1 MNFWKVFGAS
11 LLASAVGTLVSWIV
25 AVSLFSGILDIF
37 NFDLFKLNDQPVITS
52 QTIVK
57 IDFTESITDAPSKAV
72 LGAFDINT
80 LTFTQNT
87 HLLKVLKGIEAAK
100 YDNNVKGLYLN
111 FTGTGEVS
119 SGVLEELRNAIIDFK
134 QSGKFVV
141 AYNESYSQGSYYLA
155 SVADKVYLNPE
166 GSFSWTG
173 LSNSTLFLKGAFDKL
188 GLKVE
193 AFRPTACK
201 YKSAVEP
208 YIRKNMSPENRAQ
221 MQMLADDVWNVLAKS
236 IAASRNLDVEKLKKL
251 ANNLEVSLAED
262 ALKHNL
268 VDALIYED
276 EMEAKFAEYG
286 VTPSIGNNDYNIL
299 SLSDYISLNTEIVDY
314 NAPAVGVVYAEGQ
327 IFDGEGVDDNVYS
340 ANLAKLLKKARK
352 DNNIKAVVLRV
363 NSPGGSALASDVI
376 WREVELLRKEKPVV
390 VSMGSAAAS
399 GGYYIS
405 AGADAI
411 LADELTI
418 TGSIGVFGLLVEGQN
433 MFNEKLGITTDVVKT
448 NPSADFGENIL
459 GIGTRKITDTERK
472 ALLRSVDKIYDT
484 FVARVSNGRNLP
496 KEKVLKIAQG
506 RVWSGSRAVELGLVD
521 ANGGLREAI
530 SFAINSA
537 GMGDN
542 YRVVEVLEE
551 LPPVMQFLQDMG
563 SQVKSSV
570 ADHEVAEVS
579 KLYNLIKRELARE
592 GVQAYC
598 PYTFGIN

>member
-1 MNFWKVFGAS
+1 MKFWKIFGAT
-11 LLASAVGTLVSWIV
+11 LLASVLVSVISGLV
-25 AVSLFSGILDIF
+25 YVGLFSGFLGLFNLDM
-37 NFDLFKLNDQPVITS
+37 FKSDAPVITP

-57 IDFTESITDAPSKAV
+57 IDFAESITDAPSKAV
-72 LGAFDINT
+72 LGEFDFSSK
-80 LTFTQNT
+80 TFVQKT

-100 YDNNVKGLYLN
+100 FDPNVKGLYLN
-111 FTGTGEVS
+111 FTGMGSVS
-119 SGVLEELRNAIIDFK
+119 SGVLEELRRAIIDFK

-155 SVADKVYLNPE
+155 SAADKVYLHPE
-166 GSFSWTG
+166 GHFSWTG
-173 LSNSTLFLKGAFDKL
+173 LANSTLFLKGAFDKL

-221 MQMLADDVWNVLAKS
+221 MQMLADDMWNVLAKTIS
-236 IAASRNLDVEKLKKL
+236 TSRNIDVEVLKKL
-251 ANNLEVSLAED
+251 ANNLDISLPEE

-286 VTPSIGNNDYNIL
+286 VTPSVGYNDYNII
-299 SLSDYISLNTEIVDY
+299 SLSHYISLNPEVIDY
-314 NAPAVGVVYAEGQ
+314 NSPAIGVVYAEGE
-327 IFDGEGVDDNVYS
+327 IFDGEGDDDNVYS
-340 ANLAKLLKKARK
+340 ANLVKLLQKARK

-376 WREVELLRKEKPVV
+376 WREVELLRKEKPLI
-390 VSMGSAAAS
+390 VSMGSYAAS

-405 AGADAI
+405 TGADAI
-411 LADELTI
+411 IADELTI

-433 MFNEKLGITTDVVKT
+433 MFNEKLGITSDVVKT

-459 GIGTRKITDTERK
+459 GIGTRKITETERK
-472 ALLRSVDKIYDT
+472 AMIRSVDKVYDT

-496 KEKVLKIAQG
+496 KDKVLDIAQG
-506 RVWSGSRAVELGLVD
+506 RVWSGSRAVGLGLAD

-530 SFAINSA
+530 SLAINSA
-537 GMGDN
+537 GISDN
-542 YRVVEVLEE
+542 YSIIEILEE
-551 LPPVMQFLQDMG
+551 LPPVVQFIKDMS
-563 SQVKSSV
+563 SQVKAPTIKPEIS
-570 ADHEVAEVS
+570 EVS
-579 KLYNLIKRELARE
+579 KLYNLIKRELTRE
-592 GVQAYC
+592 SVQAYC

>member
-1 MNFWKVFGAS
+1 MKFWKIFGAT
-11 LLASAVGTLVSWIV
+11 LLASVLVSVISGLV
-25 AVSLFSGILDIF
+25 YVGLFSGFLGLFNLDM
-37 NFDLFKLNDQPVITS
+37 FKSDAPVITP

-57 IDFTESITDAPSKAV
+57 IDFAESITDAPSKAV
-72 LGAFDINT
+72 LGEFDFSSK
-80 LTFTQNT
+80 TFVQKT

-100 YDNNVKGLYLN
+100 FDPNVKGLYLN
-111 FTGTGEVS
+111 FTGMGSVS
-119 SGVLEELRNAIIDFK
+119 SGVLEELRRAIIDFK

-155 SVADKVYLNPE
+155 SAADKVYLHPE
-166 GSFSWTG
+166 GHFSWTG
-173 LSNSTLFLKGAFDKL
+173 LANSTLFLKGAFDKL

-221 MQMLADDVWNVLAKS
+221 MQMLADDMWNVLAKTIS
-236 IAASRNLDVEKLKKL
+236 TSRNIDVEVLKKL
-251 ANNLEVSLAED
+251 ANNLDISLPEE

-286 VTPSIGNNDYNIL
+286 VTPSVGNNDYNII
-299 SLSDYISLNTEIVDY
+299 SLNNYISLNTEVVDTTI
-314 NAPAVGVVYAEGQ
+314 PAVGVVYAEGE
-327 IFDGEGVDDNVYS
+327 IFDGEGDDDNVYS
-340 ANLAKLLKKARK
+340 ANLAKLLQKARK

-376 WREVELLRKEKPVV
+376 WREAELLRKEKPLI
-390 VSMGSAAAS
+390 VSMGSYAAS

-405 AGADAI
+405 TGADAI
-411 LADELTI
+411 IADELTI

-433 MFNEKLGITTDVVKT
+433 MFNEKLGITSDVVKT

-459 GIGTRKITDTERK
+459 GIGTRKITETERK
-472 ALLRSVDKIYDT
+472 AMIRSVDKVYDT

-496 KEKVLKIAQG
+496 KDKVLDIAQG
-506 RVWSGSRAVELGLVD
+506 RVWSGSRAVGLGLAD

-530 SFAINSA
+530 SLAINSA
-537 GMGDN
+537 GISDN
-542 YRVVEVLEE
+542 YSIIEILEE
-551 LPPVMQFLQDMG
+551 LPPVVQFIKDMS
-563 SQVKSSV
+563 SQVKAPTIKPEIS
-570 ADHEVAEVS
+570 EVS
-579 KLYNLIKRELARE
+579 KLYNLIKRELTRE
-592 GVQAYC
+592 SVQAYC
-598 PYTFGIN
+598 PYTFSIN

>member
-1 MNFWKVFGAS
+1 MKFWKIFGAT
-11 LLASAVGTLVSWIV
+11 LLASVLVSVISGLV
-25 AVSLFSGILDIF
+25 YVGLFSGFLGLFNLDM
-37 NFDLFKLNDQPVITS
+37 FKSDAPVITP

-57 IDFTESITDAPSKAV
+57 IDFAESITDAPSKAV
-72 LGAFDINT
+72 LGEFDFSSK
-80 LTFTQNT
+80 TFVQKT

-100 YDNNVKGLYLN
+100 FDPNVKGLYLN
-111 FTGTGEVS
+111 FTGMGSVS
-119 SGVLEELRNAIIDFK
+119 SGVLEELRRAIIDFK

-141 AYNESYSQGSYYLA
+141 AYNESYSQGTYYLA
-155 SVADKVYLNPE
+155 SAADKVYLHPE
-166 GSFSWTG
+166 GHFSWTG
-173 LSNSTLFLKGAFDKL
+173 LANSTLFLKGAFDKL

-221 MQMLADDVWNVLAKS
+221 MQMLADDMWNVLAKTIS
-236 IAASRNLDVEKLKKL
+236 TSRNIDVEVLKKL
-251 ANNLEVSLAED
+251 ANNLDISLPEE

-286 VTPSIGNNDYNIL
+286 VTPSVGNNDYNII
-299 SLSDYISLNTEIVDY
+299 SLSQYISLNPEVIDY
-314 NAPAVGVVYAEGQ
+314 NSPAIGVVYAEGE
-327 IFDGEGVDDNVYS
+327 IFDGEGDDDNVYS
-340 ANLAKLLKKARK
+340 ANLVKLLQKARK

-376 WREVELLRKEKPVV
+376 WREVELLRKEKPLI
-390 VSMGSAAAS
+390 VSMGSYAAS

-405 AGADAI
+405 TGADAI
-411 LADELTI
+411 IADELSI

-433 MFNEKLGITTDVVKT
+433 MFNEKLGITSDVVKT

-459 GIGTRKITDTERK
+459 GIGTRKITETERK
-472 ALLRSVDKIYDT
+472 AMIRSVDKVYDT

-496 KEKVLKIAQG
+496 KDKVLDIAQG
-506 RVWSGSRAVELGLVD
+506 RVWSGSRAVGLGLAD

-530 SFAINSA
+530 SLAINSA
-537 GMGDN
+537 GISDN
-542 YRVVEVLEE
+542 YSIIEILEE
-551 LPPVMQFLQDMG
+551 LPPVVQFIKDMS
-563 SQVKSSV
+563 SQVK
-570 ADHEVAEVS
+570 APTIKPEVSEVS
-579 KLYNLIKRELARE
+579 KLYNLIKRELTRE
-592 GVQAYC
+592 SVQAYC

>member
-1 MNFWKVFGAS
+1 MKFWKIFGAT
-11 LLASAVGTLVSWIV
+11 LLASVLVSVISGLV
-25 AVSLFSGILDIF
+25 YVGLFSGFLGLFNLDM
-37 NFDLFKLNDQPVITS
+37 FKSDAPVITP

-57 IDFTESITDAPSKAV
+57 IDFAESITDAPSKAV
-72 LGAFDINT
+72 LGYFD
-80 LTFTQNT
+80 LTTMTITPKT

-100 YDNNVKGLYLN
+100 FDPNVKGLYLN
-111 FTGTGEVS
+111 FTGMGSVS
-119 SGVLEELRNAIIDFK
+119 SGVLEELRRAIIDFK

-141 AYNESYSQGSYYLA
+141 AYNESYSQGTYYLA
-155 SVADKVYLNPE
+155 SAADKVYLHPE
-166 GSFSWTG
+166 GNFSWTG
-173 LSNSTLFLKGAFDKL
+173 LANSTLFLKGAFDKL

-221 MQMLADDVWNVLAKS
+221 MQMLADDMWNVLAKTIS
-236 IAASRNLDVEKLKKL
+236 TSRNIDVEVLKKL
-251 ANNLEVSLAED
+251 ANNLDISLPEE

-286 VTPSIGNNDYNIL
+286 VTPSVGNNDYNII
-299 SLSDYISLNTEIVDY
+299 SLSHYISLNPEVIDY
-314 NAPAVGVVYAEGQ
+314 NSPAIGVVYAEGE
-327 IFDGEGVDDNVYS
+327 IFDGEGDDDNVYS
-340 ANLAKLLKKARK
+340 ANLVKLLQKARK

-376 WREVELLRKEKPVV
+376 WREVELLRKEKPLI
-390 VSMGSAAAS
+390 VSMGSYAAS

-405 AGADAI
+405 TGADAI
-411 LADELTI
+411 IADELTI

-433 MFNEKLGITTDVVKT
+433 MFNEKLGITSDVVKT

-459 GIGTRKITDTERK
+459 GIGTRKITETERK
-472 ALLRSVDKIYDT
+472 AMIRSVDKVYDT

-496 KEKVLKIAQG
+496 KDKVLDIAQG
-506 RVWSGSRAVELGLVD
+506 RVWSGSRAVGLGLAD

-530 SFAINSA
+530 SLAINSA
-537 GMGDN
+537 GISDN
-542 YRVVEVLEE
+542 YSIIEILEE
-551 LPPVMQFLQDMG
+551 LPPVVQFIKDMS
-563 SQVKSSV
+563 SQVKAPTIKPEIS
-570 ADHEVAEVS
+570 EVS
-579 KLYNLIKRELARE
+579 KLYNLIKRELTRE
-592 GVQAYC
+592 SVQAYC